1 VKPAATLEC
10 QDLSESNKGQGT
22 IIINND
28 TKEVLLRMFERL
40 IDIQQKKFEP
50 NGVSM
55 LKRSR
60 TVKSDEG
67 VFGPHA
73 VLASTVSGHRPLT
86 EDSDQFENVTISRDG
101 VYRITIGNQNDEL
114 SIDGEVDVVT
124 DGEGETSFYP

>member
-1 VKPAATLEC
+1 VKPAATLER
-10 QDLSESNKGQGT
+10 QVLSESNKGEDT

-67 VFGPHA
+67 VCGPHA
-73 VLASTVSGHRPLT
+73 VLASTVSENRPQT
-86 EDSDQFENVTISRDG
+86 EDSD
-101 VYRITIGNQNDEL
+101 
-114 SIDGEVDVVT
+114 
-124 DGEGETSFYP
+124 

>member
-1 VKPAATLEC
+1 MKPAATLAS
-10 QDLSESNKGQGT
+10 QVLTESTKGEET

-40 IDIQQKKFEP
+40 IDIQQKKFDP

-67 VFGPHA
+67 VCGPHA
-73 VLASTVSGHRPLT
+73 VLASTVSENRLQT

-114 SIDGEVDVVT
+114 SVDGEVDVVT